1 MIAILRLEVEADAFL
16 RAMASAGSCFM
27 SAVSAMETATVLAG
41 TSGDAVSWAP
51 LDVIPK
57 TDSQR
62 SQPAWSTG
70 G

>member
-1 MIAILRLEVEADAFL
+1 
-16 RAMASAGSCFM
+16 
-27 SAVSAMETATVLAG
+27 METATVLAG